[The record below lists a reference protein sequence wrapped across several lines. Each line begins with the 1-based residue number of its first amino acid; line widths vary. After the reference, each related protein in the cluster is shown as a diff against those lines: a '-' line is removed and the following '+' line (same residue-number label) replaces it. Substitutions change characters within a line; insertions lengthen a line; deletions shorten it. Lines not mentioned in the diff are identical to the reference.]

1 MQEQRQG
8 VRSTKPATEEEEEEE
23 EKKID
28 EKLELRQHD
37 IVITIHNISRT
48 LYIDQ
53 TGKLLQTSSRGN
65 RYQMIL
71 HEINPNSTWVKPMK
85 NWTKGEII
93 VTCKRALRRICLC
106 GLNPKHQIIDKEAS
120 EKYKEAI
127 RASRMTYHLVPPDDH
142 RCNMSKKYIQFW
154 RDHSITVT
162 SGTSDILPLH
172 LWFQVIP

>member
-85 NWTKGEII
+85 NQTKGKII
-93 VTCKRALRRICLC
+93 ISRERDLTQILLC
-106 GLNPKHQIIDKEAS
+106 GLNTKDQILDNEAS
-120 EKYKEAI
+120 EKYK
-127 RASRMTYHLVPPDDH
+127 
-142 RCNMSKKYIQFW
+142 
-154 RDHSITVT
+154 
-162 SGTSDILPLH
+162 
-172 LWFQVIP
+172 